1 MYFCLFCFRNIAT
14 DVFRSFLFLRFYVS
28 PPPPPFP
35 TRQNTR
41 ERTEFYKTLARL
53 VFIGDYDKLIT
64 PFMLPIKNVLVQLE
78 QSLGGQRNEQQ
89 KQALIGVCRDLRGIF
104 SAALG
109 SHTYGLLFNNIYPK
123 HMRPLTSAA
132 SIWGDTPEVMNPLL
146 KFYMELVNTKGMRIK
161 FPPSSANGILLFRE
175 ISSVVVA
182 YGNTLLRQQKPTD
195 TNQEYSHWYKGK
207 KKQWCSFAV
216 DRVVLH

>member
-1 MYFCLFCFRNIAT
+1 
-14 DVFRSFLFLRFYVS
+14 
-28 PPPPPFP
+28 
-35 TRQNTR
+35 
-41 ERTEFYKTLARL
+41 
-53 VFIGDYDKLIT
+53 
-64 PFMLPIKNVLVQLE
+64 
-78 QSLGGQRNEQQ
+78 
-89 KQALIGVCRDLRGIF
+89 
-104 SAALG
+104 
-109 SHTYGLLFNNIYPK
+109 
-123 HMRPLTSAA
+123 MRPLTSAA